1 MKKYIFRIITV
12 LSISFFGISI
22 VSASE
27 LVIPNQFSDGQ
38 VTSASE
44 MNENFAAIATA
55 VNDNNSRLSG
65 GVGSSSSSQGFVGF
79 SSAKI
84 NGGSGLY
91 AMQKICHDFSAGSRV
106 CTANEIALSPY
117 NASAAA
123 TLPMEPD
130 EFGDLPGGWILTTN
144 QGNYLHNNSAT
155 CYSWNEADAGARG
168 ASVTYKFKVQ
178 YQRCNLEFP
187 VACCK

>member
-38 VTSASE
+38 ITSASE
-44 MNENFAAIATA
+44 MNENFAAIAAA
-55 VNDNNSRLSG
+55 VNDNNSKLSG

-91 AMQKICHDFSAGSRV
+91 AMQKICNDFSAGSRV
-106 CTANEIALSPY
+106 CTLNEIAFSPY
-117 NASAAA
+117 NASIDAS
-123 TLPMEPD
+123 LGEPD
-130 EFGDLPGGWILTTN
+130 EWGYYPSAWLLRDHEGRYLNQTESSCYGWGSDRNHFRGYSVTGNLLPGSTTCD
-144 QGNYLHNNSAT
+144 SEI
-155 CYSWNEADAGARG
+155 S
-168 ASVTYKFKVQ
+168 
-178 YQRCNLEFP
+178 

>member
-22 VSASE
+22 VGASE

-44 MNENFAAIATA
+44 MNENFAAIAAA

-65 GVGSSSSSQGFVGF
+65 GVGSSSSSQGFLAF

-91 AMQKICHDFSAGSRV
+91 EMQKICNDFSAGSRV
-106 CTANEIALSPY
+106 CTINEIVFSSY
-117 NASAAA
+117 NASVSE
-123 TLPMEPD
+123 TLGEPD
-130 EFGDLPGGWILTTN
+130 
-144 QGNYLHNNSAT
+144 QYGNYPKRAWFLEELNGSYLNS
-155 CYSWNEADAGARG
+155 CYGWSDARDYFTAKSIAGNLTVG
-168 ASVTYKFKVQ
+168 NSK
-178 YQRCNLEFP
+178 CNIENS